1 VTQVNL
7 PNRNITGDNLWSQ
20 VEDND
25 DAIADVV
32 NGGLDNGNIAAAAD
46 INASKL
52 LDGSVSAAK
61 LGTDSVTNVKIN
73 ASAVDTAEIADD
85 AVTSPKLNLTI
96 TSDSANSETS
106 ATSSAANVADLSVSL
121 SAGTYLLIA
130 QVQVQISNNA
140 TGAVWLYNQ
149 TTSTDVGDKPTIQ
162 RDGSTIVR
170 RFVTLVS
177 PLTLTTTGTIGVRFG
192 PDSASAVSLT
202 VPGSAASIVAI
213 RIG

>member
-202 VPGSAASIVAI
+202 VPGNAASIVAI